1 MSVQTQPPTR
11 SRTTSGKLAPRISN
25 ELRALAKTLAIDA
38 MAEGLSAPD
47 AQTLLLEAYFGL
59 ALQRSRHGNGRVN
72 RSRVELLTG
81 INRKAISK
89 RIQPSD
95 VWTLAHPIP
104 WVRRVT
110 LGWQKDRR
118 YLDARGK
125 PRTLRY
131 EDSTPSFISLG
142 KNYATSIP
150 PRALLNALKDLG
162 LVDEVRGTL
171 RLRRV

>member
-1 MSVQTQPPTR
+1 MSVQTRTPTH
-11 SRTTSGKLAPRISN
+11 SRATPGKTAPRISN
-25 ELRALAKTLAIDA
+25 ELRALSKTMATAA

-47 AQTLLLEAYFGL
+47 VQTLLLEAYLGL
-59 ALQRSRHGNGRVN
+59 ALQHSRRGNGRIN
-72 RSRVELLTG
+72 CSRAELLTG
-81 INRKAISK
+81 INRKTIAK

-110 LGWQKDRR
+110 HGWQTDRQ
-118 YLDARGK
+118 YLDGRGQPK
-125 PRTLRY
+125 ALLY
-131 EDSTPSFISLG
+131 GDSKPSFISLC
-142 KNYATSIP
+142 KTYATFIP

-162 LVDEVRGTL
+162 LVGEVRATL

>member
-1 MSVQTQPPTR
+1 MSVQTRTPTR
-11 SRTTSGKLAPRISN
+11 SRATPGKTAPRISN
-25 ELRALAKTLAIDA
+25 ELRALAKTVATDA

-47 AQTLLLEAYFGL
+47 VQTLLLEAYLGL
-59 ALQRSRHGNGRVN
+59 ALQHSRRDNGRVN
-72 RSRVELLTG
+72 SSRVELLTG
-81 INRKAISK
+81 INRKAIAK

-110 LGWQKDRR
+110 HGWRTDRQ

-131 EDSTPSFISLG
+131 EDSTPSFISLC
-142 KNYATSIP
+142 KSYATFIP

-162 LVDEVRGTL
+162 LVDEVRATL